1 MSIISIVMF
10 VPKLTTFQALI
21 NLLTTI
27 LSIKSVISLCTCS
40 WLLELTRYTALTT
53 SNYLFTAAGEKQLP
67 CSISEQEIGLRLDSI
82 DDSRVHLKQ
91 VWRIHL

>member
-1 MSIISIVMF
+1 MSSSISIVMF

-21 NLLTTI
+21 NTI